1 MLPKLNIEKFC
12 QTYNVEYVETG
23 HHHCHQGWVQIH
35 CPFCTN
41 GTHGFHLGFSTTK
54 GNFNCWRCG
63 GHGSWKVVSAVLKT
77 SRGDLIGR
85 AFADCADKG
94 DFAFRVQQAREARQL
109 VVPPFLK
116 PLGTRH
122 KDYLRS
128 RGYNATKMA
137 GEWDLQGTRH
147 LSGDW
152 SWRVVAPIQDAK
164 GRVVAYVGRTIR
176 NIKPKYKVSE
186 KEECLVDPKHIIYG
200 IHKASGGGVVVVEG
214 PADVWRMGP
223 GSVALLGIDWKR
235 EQASIL
241 RRFKR
246 RFVLF
251 DSRDKKTGK
260 IDRNAQRRARKL
272 ANYLAMYAGE
282 TEIVDGFETDPG
294 EFTDRYAAK
303 VMKELLG

>member
-1 MLPKLNIEKFC
+1 M
-12 QTYNVEYVETG
+12 
-23 HHHCHQGWVQIH
+23 
-35 CPFCTN
+35 
-41 GTHGFHLGFSTTK
+41 
-54 GNFNCWRCG
+54 
-63 GHGSWKVVSAVLKT
+63 SAVLKT